1 MHEPTERDL
10 SAARGMTRLLID
22 YLDGGPLT
30 VPPFPITESQPGDP
44 EPIYVALTADTWIDT
59 GWWHSGVRG

>member
-1 MHEPTERDL
+1 MHAPNDHGI
-10 SAARGMTRLLID
+10 SAAQGMTRLSLAF
-22 YLDGGPLT
+22 LDGGPS
-30 VPPFPITESQPGDP
+30 PFSVTESQPGDP